1 MKAIEQ
7 TCFDSSVPNDRS
19 AMRKKARISY
29 RKLVNLLAAQSRPDK
44 QSANTLEVGRRLD
57 QLEIFAK
64 CIDKLNRE
72 IDRKLSLFREVQP
85 QVVKLP
91 SRLLLGRQE
100 KQIAFIEAYY
110 LLAWRLIKA
119 AQHVNGFE
127 KIDKK
132 AKGIV
137 TLRNRLIQHPEC
149 NGVFE
154 WSYAIV
160 GTTGDVKLKPTPIIA
175 GQPRFLDG
183 GFANNDLEL
192 HASIYEIAFV
202 QYRNQKD

>member
-1 MKAIEQ
+1 
-7 TCFDSSVPNDRS
+7 
-19 AMRKKARISY
+19 MRKKAQISY
-29 RKLVNLLAAQSRPDK
+29 QKLVNLIAAQSRSDK
-44 QSANTLEVGRRLD
+44 QSAYTLEVGRRLD

-64 CIDKLNRE
+64 QIDKLNSE
-72 IDRKLSLFREVQP
+72 IDKKLSGFRKMQP
-85 QVVKLP
+85 QDIELP
-91 SRLLLGRQE
+91 SRLFLGRQE

-119 AQHVNGFE
+119 AKHVNGFE

-132 AKGIV
+132 AKGVV
-137 TLRNRLIQHPEC
+137 TVKNRLIQHPEC

-175 GQPRFLDG
+175 GQPRFLDR

-192 HASIYEIAFV
+192 HASIYEIAFA
-202 QYRNQKD
+202 QYRNQTG